1 MFKIINVSK
10 SYNKNQVVKN
20 INLEI
25 HSGKITT
32 LLGQNGAGKSTL
44 LRLLSGYELPDS
56 GRIDYKN
63 EELKS
68 FDFSFKHDIKFI
80 HENITLQFSF
90 NMEKY
95 IEIIK
100 EEIPDWDQ
108 SYFNQMLDE
117 RKIDLKKRFRDYS
130 RGQKMQLALM
140 LSLASKPKVLL
151 IDEITSVIDVHGRK
165 YFLDQLYLFAKNGG
179 TVVITTN
186 IIDELEFYTDHLII
200 IKNQAIALNSE
211 VKKIDTQFIKLRIP
225 KEVNLNLEKM
235 KYLIWAGVN
244 SDYSVSYIVSKEYSK
259 QLGELEKCIDRRKTT
274 LEDVFIFYFANG
286 ACHENVA

>member
-25 HSGKITT
+25 SAGKITT

-56 GRIDYKN
+56 GRIDYKS
-63 EELKS
+63 EELKN

-80 HENITLQFSF
+80 HENISLQFSF

-108 SYFNQMLDE
+108 AYFNQMLDE
-117 RKIDLKKRFRDYS
+117 RKIDLKKRFKDYS
-130 RGQKMQLALM
+130 RGQKMQLVLM
-140 LSLASKPKVLL
+140 LSLASRPKVLL

-186 IIDELEFYTDHLII
+186 IIDELEFYTDHLVI
-200 IKNQAIALNSE
+200 IKNQEIVLNSE
-211 VKKIDTQFIKLRIP
+211 VKNIESQFIKLRIP

-244 SDYSVSYIVSKEYSK
+244 SDYSVSYIVSKEYSN
-259 QLGELEKCIDRRKTT
+259 QLVELEKCIDRRKTT
-274 LEDVFIFYFANG
+274 LEDIFIFYFANG
-286 ACHENVA
+286 VGHENVA

>member
-90 NMEKY
+90 TMEKY

-117 RKIDLKKRFRDYS
+117 RKIDLKKS
-130 RGQKMQLALM
+130 
-140 LSLASKPKVLL
+140 
-151 IDEITSVIDVHGRK
+151 
-165 YFLDQLYLFAKNGG
+165 
-179 TVVITTN
+179 
-186 IIDELEFYTDHLII
+186 
-200 IKNQAIALNSE
+200 
-211 VKKIDTQFIKLRIP
+211 
-225 KEVNLNLEKM
+225 
-235 KYLIWAGVN
+235 
-244 SDYSVSYIVSKEYSK
+244 
-259 QLGELEKCIDRRKTT
+259 
-274 LEDVFIFYFANG
+274 
-286 ACHENVA
+286 